1 MSLNPLQR
9 HLGIKR
15 RLSFF
20 VETVLGL
27 PGSGYGFPNRIRI
40 RIQIQRSIL
49 IRIRNTA
56 ENCLVLYNLKLRIFA
71 ENTYL
76 NQDTAVSYTLKE
88 AIFEK

>member
-1 MSLNPLQR
+1 
-9 HLGIKR
+9 
-15 RLSFF
+15 

-27 PGSGYGFPNRIRI
+27 PGSGYGFPNRI

-56 ENCLVLYNLKLRIFA
+56 ENCSVLYNLKLRIFA

-76 NQDTAVSYTLKE
+76 NQDTAVSYILKE

>member
-1 MSLNPLQR
+1 
-9 HLGIKR
+9 
-15 RLSFF
+15 

-56 ENCLVLYNLKLRIFA
+56 ANCLVLYNLKLRIFA